1 MQEIWR
7 DIEGYE
13 GLYQVSNKR
22 RVKSLNYNKSGKEGI
37 LKPRKS
43 KDGYLQL
50 QLHKEGECKDYRV
63 HRLVGQTF
71 LENLEGLPEIN
82 HKDEDKTN
90 NCVENLEWCSSEYNK
105 NYGTRNKRVSKSLS
119 KPLMCVEINEIF
131 NSAQEAQEQ
140 TGIDASSIGKC
151 ANHRKYFHTARRL
164 HWQYI

>member
-13 GLYQVSNKR
+13 GLYQVSNMR
-22 RVKSLNYNKSGKEGI
+22 RVKSLGNEFSRKEKI

-63 HRLVGQTF
+63 HRLVGQAF
-71 LENLEGLPEIN
+71 LENPEELPEIN
-82 HKDEDKTN
+82 HKDEDKIN
-90 NCVENLEWCSSEYNK
+90 NCVENLEWCSSKYNK

-119 KPLMCVEINEIF
+119 KPLMCVETNEIF

>member
-13 GLYQVSNKR
+13 GLYQVSNMR
-22 RVKSLNYNKSGKEGI
+22 RIKSLNYNKSGKEGI
-37 LKPRKS
+37 LKLRKD

-50 QLHKEGECKDYRV
+50 QLHKEGECKDYKV

-119 KPLMCVEINEIF
+119 KPLMCVETNEIF

-151 ANHRKYFHTARRL
+151 ANHRKYFRTARRL

>member
-22 RVKSLNYNKSGKEGI
+22 RVKSLNYNKSSKEGI

-119 KPLMCVEINEIF
+119 KPLMCVETNEIF